1 MAIVN
6 KGALLEEITKQL
18 DISPSMYKL
27 AVERYETIAKYLQEK
42 GIEADFY
49 PQGSFRLGTVTRPIK
64 DGKDSEYDI
73 DLVCHM
79 TRNKNETIPSDVKNA
94 VGDALK
100 QDARYRD
107 LLDDEGRRCWTLLY
121 ADIQEIGFHLDIL
134 PSVSEDQEQIL
145 LLTTTHGISPA
156 LAQSAIAI
164 TNKSESAYSW
174 ASSNPRGYA
183 DWFDE
188 INKPLLNMIEKE
200 ARKHLFE
207 ANRTIYASID
217 DVPSQLIRT
226 PLQRV
231 IQILKRHRDVRFM
244 GHDLEDDKP
253 ISMIITTLTSQIVK
267 NEQCR
272 VIDTFALLNFVVT
285 KLAEYA
291 DLISNVNSNMASL
304 PNAVIKRDFAANR
317 WMIPN
322 PVNPT
327 ENFADRWHENNNRKA
342 RAFFDW
348 IKWVQADLI
357 EAMNKPDFKEESFKL
372 TFGDSVVEKAVAGYR
387 SRFLQQNTPS
397 SVKPIIPAIT
407 ITSPGKP
414 WGE

>member
-18 DISPSMYKL
+18 DISPSMHKL
-27 AVERYETIAKYLQEK
+27 AVQRYETIAKYLQGK
-42 GIEADFY
+42 GIDADFY

-64 DGKDSEYDI
+64 NGKDSEYDI

-79 TRNKNETIPSDVKNA
+79 TKTKNKTTPFDVKNA

-100 QDARYRD
+100 QDAQYKD

-121 ADIQEIGFHLDIL
+121 ADIQDIGFHLDIL
-134 PSVSEDQEQIL
+134 PSVSEAQDKIQV
-145 LLTTTHGISPA
+145 LTTNHRIIPT

-164 TNKSESAYSW
+164 TNKSESEYSW

-188 INKPLLNMIEKE
+188 INRPMLNMIEKE
-200 ARKHLFE
+200 ARELLFE
-207 ANRTIYASID
+207 GNRTIYATIE

-244 GHDLEDDKP
+244 GHELEDDKP
-253 ISMIITTLTSQIVK
+253 ISMIITTLVSQIVK
-267 NEQCR
+267 NEQCM

-291 DLISNVNSNMASL
+291 DLISNSNSKIASV
-304 PNAVIKRDFAANR
+304 PNAVIKRDFSVNR
-317 WMIPN
+317 WTIPN

-342 RAFFDW
+342 KAFFDW
-348 IKWVQADLI
+348 IKWVQEDLI
-357 EAMNKPDFKEESFKL
+357 EAMNKLDFKEESFKL

-387 SRFLQQNTPS
+387 SRFPQQNTPS
-397 SVKPIIPAIT
+397 SVKPIIPSVT

>member
-64 DGKDSEYDI
+64 NGKDSEYDI

-79 TRNKNETIPSDVKNA
+79 TRNKNETTPSDVKNA

-188 INKPLLNMIEKE
+188 INEPLLNMIEKE

-267 NEQCR
+267 
-272 VIDTFALLNFVVT
+272 
-285 KLAEYA
+285 
-291 DLISNVNSNMASL
+291 M
-304 PNAVIKRDFAANR
+304 
-317 WMIPN
+317 
-322 PVNPT
+322 
-327 ENFADRWHENNNRKA
+327 
-342 RAFFDW
+342 
-348 IKWVQADLI
+348 
-357 EAMNKPDFKEESFKL
+357 
-372 TFGDSVVEKAVAGYR
+372 
-387 SRFLQQNTPS
+387 S
-397 SVKPIIPAIT
+397 SVGLSIH
-407 ITSPGKP
+407 SLF
-414 WGE
+414 